1 MYIDL
6 MISKD
11 HINKEKLKGKTVV
24 VIDMLR
30 ATSVIVTALNN
41 GCSRVIPVVSIE
53 NAFDIVNKKGDNYRK
68 EFILGGERKALKID
82 GFDFTN
88 SPLEY
93 TREAIAE
100 KTLVITTSNG
110 TWAIKNSEAASH
122 ILIGAMINAK
132 AVARK
137 CCEIG
142 QDVIIV
148 NAGTNGEFSMDDFI
162 CGGYIIENIK
172 QLHMDVQLSDLSGT
186 ANIIYNEHEDIESF
200 ICNATHYNRMK
211 ELNLDDDLAYCM
223 QKDIIDYVP
232 TYYDGVIK

>member
-41 GCSRVIPVVSIE
+41 GCSRVIPVISIKE
-53 NAFDIVNKKGDNYRK
+53 AFDMANKNGDINEK
-68 EFILGGERKALKID
+68 KFILGGERKALKIE
-82 GFDFTN
+82 GFDCTN

-93 TREAIAE
+93 TREVVEGKNLI
-100 KTLVITTSNG
+100 ITTSNG
-110 TWAIKNSEAASH
+110 TWAIKNSEDASN
-122 ILIGAMINAK
+122 ILIGAMINAR

-142 QDVIIV
+142 QDIIIV

-172 QLHMDVQLSDLSGT
+172 QLHIDIQLSDLSRT
-186 ANIIYNEHEDIESF
+186 ANLIYNEHKDIKSF

-211 ELNLDDDLAYCM
+211 ELKLYDDLTYCM

-232 TYYDGVIK
+232 MYSNGVIE